1 MPGGYSKAELESAV
15 IQALSPLSVQGGGY
29 LRALRPYRGE
39 LLAGDILPEAL
50 QLPAVFVSY
59 SSSAYAPGPY
69 LHVNETLTFNI
80 IVICRVGVV
89 QDAYKVQGDIR
100 DRLCGSTLGLD
111 ITPLRPIRESALLNT
126 REVLAMSSL
135 YSFTQKVRLP
145 AQGQNT

>member
-1 MPGGYSKAELESAV
+1 MWRAKGMPGGYSKAELESAV

-29 LRALRPYRGE
+29 LRALRTYRGE

-89 QDAYKVQGDIR
+89 KDAYK
-100 DRLCGSTLGLD
+100 
-111 ITPLRPIRESALLNT
+111 
-126 REVLAMSSL
+126 
-135 YSFTQKVRLP
+135 
-145 AQGQNT
+145 